1 MFFLEKKEAAVIKYE
16 DKNNAIIGY
25 FDLGSKTK
33 INAHLKDGIYKNM
46 IDNNMVKVE
55 KGKIKFQKDPI
66 IIKVGKEL
74 LR

>member
-1 MFFLEKKEAAVIKYE
+1 
-16 DKNNAIIGY
+16 
-25 FDLGSKTK
+25 
-33 INAHLKDGIYKNM
+33 M

>member
-1 MFFLEKKEAAVIKYE
+1 
-16 DKNNAIIGY
+16 
-25 FDLGSKTK
+25 
-33 INAHLKDGIYKNM
+33 
-46 IDNNMVKVE
+46 MVKVE